1 MIDPNDPKKPGEL
14 PSDEVLGERRVDP
27 VEPRGEEVYDDE
39 GENDVDG
46 GDGVDDGEEFEEEED
61 DE

>member
-1 MIDPNDPKKPGEL
+1 MTDPNDPKKPAD
-14 PSDEVLGERRVDP
+14 DEVLGERRVDP
-27 VEPRGEEVYDDE
+27 VEPREEIFDDE